1 LRPLDRSVAVSDTE
15 LALREWEADG
25 PPILFW
31 HALGDHSS
39 MQMVE
44 AAPVLA
50 RWFGY
55 RVVGIDAPGFGG
67 SPRLPDDRYEI
78 PPLVELASALIDV
91 LGFERPVWSGS
102 SWGATLGVHVAAAH
116 HERLTALILLD
127 GGYMHSSE
135 GKSLAELK
143 DHWRGQ
149 DGFRY
154 GSWEELFEGA
164 RGYFGRW
171 SPALEAYVR
180 ASFRAENGAVV
191 SVMGPDVYAAAIH
204 GVQQSPP
211 WDALE
216 EVGASG
222 LPVLLLAATEVPPD
236 LEERRAA
243 GLERFAEL
251 APEADVRV
259 VEGSPHFLLEHR
271 PGEIARRIGGWLQ
284 ARGYG

>member
-116 HERLTALILLD
+116 HDRLTALVLLD

-143 DHWRGQ
+143 EHWRGQ

-211 WDALE
+211 WHALE

>member
-1 LRPLDRSVAVSDTE
+1 LRPLERSIAFGDTE
-15 LALREWEADG
+15 IFLRDWEADG

-44 AAPVLA
+44 AAPVLT

-67 SPRLPDDRYEI
+67 SPRLPDERYEI
-78 PPLVELASALIDV
+78 PPLVELARDLVVA

-102 SWGATLGVHVAAAH
+102 SWGATLGVHVGAAH
-116 HERLTALILLD
+116 HERLAALVLLD
-127 GGYMHSSE
+127 GGYLHSNG
-135 GKSLAELK
+135 GKTLAELK
-143 DHWRGQ
+143 EHWRRQ

-154 GSWEELFEGA
+154 GSWEQLFDEA

-171 SPALEAYVR
+171 SPALEAYLR
-180 ASFRAENGAVV
+180 ASFRAENSAVV

-204 GVQQSPP
+204 GVQQTPP
-211 WDALE
+211 WNALQ
-216 EVGASG
+216 EVGESE
-222 LPVLLLAATEVPPD
+222 LPVLLLAATEVSPD

-251 APEADVRV
+251 VPHADVRV

-284 ARGYG
+284 AQGYG

>member
-1 LRPLDRSVAVSDTE
+1 LRPRERSVAAGDTE
-15 LALREWEADG
+15 IFLREWEADG

-67 SPRLPDDRYEI
+67 SPRLLDEGYEI
-78 PPLVELASALIDV
+78 QPLVELARNLLDA

-102 SWGATLGVHVAAAH
+102 SWGATLGVHLGAAN
-116 HERLTALILLD
+116 HERLAALVLLD
-127 GGYMHSSE
+127 GGYLHSNE

-143 DHWRGQ
+143 EHWRGQ
-149 DGFRY
+149 SGFRY
-154 GSWEELFEGA
+154 LSWEELFEEAG
-164 RGYFGRW
+164 GYFGRW
-171 SPALEAYVR
+171 SPELEAYVR
-180 ASFRAENGAVV
+180 ASFHEENGAVV

-204 GVQQSPP
+204 GVEQAPP
-211 WDALE
+211 WPALE
-216 EVGASG
+216 RIGASR

-236 LEERRAA
+236 LEERRTA
-243 GLERFAEL
+243 GLERFADL
-251 APEADVRV
+251 VPQADVRV
-259 VEGSPHFLLEHR
+259 VERSPHFLLEHR
-271 PGEIARRIGGWLQ
+271 PGEIARRMGGWLQ
-284 ARGYG
+284 ALPYA